1 MSYIQQ
7 EVDKFLRGEIN
18 KGQLSESL
26 HNIIDSVII
35 PDALYVKDS
44 IDKGENSSTQEE
56 IDEECGYHVKL
67 NDILKITSFYSTSQY
82 PLRVIGSAF
91 SRAGLLTLSTLF
103 VRNFRYLLNFYPPP
117 DFPFHND

>member
-7 EVDKFLRGEIN
+7 EVDKFLSGQIN

-44 IDKGENSSTQEE
+44 IAKGENISYKSTQEE
-56 IDEECGYHVKL
+56 IDAVNAHLQSLYGDK
-67 NDILKITSFYSTSQY
+67 
-82 PLRVIGSAF
+82 
-91 SRAGLLTLSTLF
+91 
-103 VRNFRYLLNFYPPP
+103 
-117 DFPFHND
+117 